1 MQEILITKEN
11 EGQRADKFVRK
22 FLNDAP
28 LSFIYRI
35 FRKKDVK
42 INGHWITIDY
52 ILKKDDVMRIYVTD
66 EQLKEFNNPRPIES
80 IKFNHEI
87 IYEDDNILIVN
98 KPRGL
103 LVHGDEKEKRM
114 TLSNQV
120 LSYLY
125 AKGEYNPKTSQGFT
139 PAPAHRI
146 DRNTSG
152 LVVFG
157 KTIKALQCL
166 LELFKDKETLEK
178 EYLALVVGK
187 VNKGGT
193 IDAPLYKD
201 ATSGLVKVD
210 FHSSFAKSA
219 TTIYDI
225 EEKFENYTLL
235 KIRILTGRTHQ
246 IRAHMLYIHHPV
258 VGDGKYGD
266 FATNRYFKDTFNFEN
281 QFLHAHKIEFKN
293 VSGELSYLSNKC
305 FVANLPKEE
314 KDILSKLA

>member
-193 IDAPLYKD
+193 I
-201 ATSGLVKVD
+201 
-210 FHSSFAKSA
+210 
-219 TTIYDI
+219 YDI

-293 VSGELSYLSNKC
+293 VPGELNYLSNKC